1 MKIPENRYLN
11 WAVFLFVT
19 LSFMSVQAA
28 DQLQVYTTSTIP
40 VKEREKALK
49 SDSSLQGTEIT
60 VFGKFSE
67 FSSSL
72 KNSKPKFLMVP
83 AAYVKYNPDYKAVY
97 QFTKGGQRNFKF
109 MILSVKDEWNKDS
122 MAKGSVGIV
131 DELGRK
137 QTSAFIKDQ
146 VGDFKRVKR
155 VTKTDDL
162 MPLLVLEN
170 ANFIIIRPKN
180 YEILKAK
187 FTAKTNLVGE
197 SKTIDYPVIC
207 ALKDT
212 PDNEI
217 SKFANLSQ
225 AAIKALGF
233 DELKKV
239 Q

>member
-1 MKIPENRYLN
+1 MKVPENRYLN
-11 WAVFLFVT
+11 WAVFLFVA
-19 LSFMSVQAA
+19 LSFISVQAA
-28 DQLQVYTTSTIP
+28 EQLQVYTTSTIP

-49 SDSSLQGTEIT
+49 SDSALSGTEIT

-83 AAYVKYNPDYKAVY
+83 ATFVTYNPDYRAVY
-97 QFTKGGQRNFKF
+97 QFTKGGQSNFKF
-109 MILSVKDEWNKDS
+109 KILSVNDEWNKNN
-122 MAKGSVGIV
+122 MEKGSVGIV

-137 QTSAFIKDQ
+137 QTSAFIKDE
-146 VGDFKRVKR
+146 VGKFKRVKR

-170 ANFIIIRPKN
+170 ANFIIIRPQN

-187 FTAKTNLVGE
+187 YTAKTNLVGE
-197 SKTIDYPVIC
+197 SKTINYPVIC
-207 ALKDT
+207 ALKDI
-212 PDNEI
+212 PDSEV

-225 AAIKALGF
+225 AVIKALGF
-233 DELKKV
+233 DELKKI

>member
-1 MKIPENRYLN
+1 MKIPDNKCLK
-11 WAVFLFVT
+11 WAIMLFT
-19 LSFMSVQAA
+19 ALSLMGVQAA

-49 SDSSLQGTEIT
+49 SDAALNGTEVT

-83 AAYVKYNPDYKAVY
+83 SAYTSYNEDYKPVF
-97 QFTKGGQRNFKF
+97 QFVKGGQSNFKF
-109 MILSVKDEWNKDS
+109 LILSVKSEWSKEAT
-122 MAKGSVGIV
+122 AKGSVGIV

-146 VGDFKRVKR
+146 VGAFKRVKR

-170 ANFIIIRPKN
+170 ANYIIIRPKN
-180 YEILKAK
+180 YEILKSK

-197 SKTIDYPVIC
+197 SKTINYPVIC
-207 ALKDT
+207 VLKGTTDS
-212 PDNEI
+212 EVE
-217 SKFANLSQ
+217 KFANMYP

>member
-1 MKIPENRYLN
+1 MKTPGKNYVK
-11 WAVFLFVT
+11 WAIILTTLLLFLKA
-19 LSFMSVQAA
+19 QAA

-49 SDSSLQGTEIT
+49 SDSALSGTEIT
-60 VFGKFSE
+60 VFGKFGE

-83 AAYVKYNPDYKAVY
+83 AAFTDFNEDYKPVY
-97 QFTKGGQRNFKF
+97 QFVKGGQSNFKF
-109 MILSVKDEWNKDS
+109 IILSVKPEWNKET
-122 MAKGSVGIV
+122 MANGSVGIV

-137 QTSAFIKDQ
+137 QTSEFIKKQ
-146 VGDFKRVKR
+146 VGKFKRVKR

-170 ANFIIIRPKN
+170 ANYIIIRPNN
-180 YEILKAK
+180 YETLKAK
-187 FTAKTNLVGE
+187 FTTKTNLIGE
-197 SKTIDYPVIC
+197 SKTINLPVIC
-207 ALKDT
+207 ALKGT
-212 PDNEI
+212 PESEI
-217 SKFANLSQ
+217 AKFEKISQ

-233 DELKKV
+233 DELKKI